1 MTPPRD
7 QLNPSGLP
15 TQSDPPQQNSMR
27 PPIQVPPQ
35 EQSDEEIV
43 LVQGIKELKEQIRL
57 AKLREEFRK
66 LQEELHELG
75 IPNPFFHAKNALP
88 NFPQ

>member
-1 MTPPRD
+1 MPFQQQLPPNS
-7 QLNPSGLP
+7 LNTDYSL
-15 TQSDPPQQNSMR
+15 QNNRR

-43 LVQGIKELKEQIRL
+43 LVQAIKEIKEQIRR